1 MFALSGRTIDT
12 LIPSDAPNAASD
24 IPVLPELESRISF
37 PLDKLPSPNATLIIL
52 AAALSFTEP
61 VGLRNSAF
69 AKSVPAVPASLMSGV
84 LPAESRIELEAIQ
97 FHFSI

>member
-12 LIPSDAPNAASD
+12 LIPREAPNAARE

-37 PLDKLPSPNATLIIL
+37 PLDKKPFSIATLIIL
-52 AAALSFTEP
+52 APARSFTEP

-69 AKSVPAVPASLMSGV
+69 AKIDDLDSRISGV
-84 LPAESRIELEAIQ
+84 FPTESRTEFVCKAISL
-97 FHFSI
+97 FG